1 MVGGVGAYDCWL
13 FDINERI
20 WKQLVSINKLI
31 TLILKIVIN
40 SIIILIVI
48 DLFDYY
54 FYNSLIYQTLSL
66 GDIGILSQ
74 CGV

>member
-1 MVGGVGAYDCWL
+1 METNG
-13 FDINERI
+13 I
-20 WKQLVSINKLI
+20 SINKLI

-48 DLFDYY
+48 DLFNYY

-66 GDIGILSQ
+66 RDIGILSQ